1 MKKTK
6 EKCIYITLQQNHEFQ
21 LQYSFLLISK
31 ITFSYEFEYPDRLK
45 MLHY

>member
-6 EKCIYITLQQNHEFQ
+6 EKCINIRLQQNHEFK

-31 ITFSYEFEYPDRLK
+31 ITFSYA
-45 MLHY
+45 